1 MGYQNHFESLTK
13 KTKIK
18 YLNWDDKRA
27 GVNFLY
33 AMAANSTVHW
43 ERTKTFC
50 DWMLPGG
57 GAEYTPRGLLFLN
70 EWGTLGD
77 TANSV
82 LICLIAASKGVR
94 PNVYRLLGWFSISFV
109 FNASDWLIN

>member
-1 MGYQNHFESLTK
+1 MNR

-33 AMAANSTVHW
+33 AMAANSTAHW

-70 EWGTLGD
+70 EWGTLG
-77 TANSV
+77 TIQNK
-82 LICLIAASKGVR
+82 LHEIW
-94 PNVYRLLGWFSISFV
+94 RLSLRLVEFKVG
-109 FNASDWLIN
+109 DHR

>member
-1 MGYQNHFESLTK
+1 M
-13 KTKIK
+13 
-18 YLNWDDKRA
+18 NWDDKRA

-70 EWGTLGD
+70 EWGTLGTIQNKNVNFGTTGIIED
-77 TANSV
+77 RTLST
-82 LICLIAASKGVR
+82 LISSAS
-94 PNVYRLLGWFSISFV
+94 LF
-109 FNASDWLIN
+109 